1 MKYFLFGVSA
11 YFLSL
16 PMGIG
21 NSIGVIAELCRAL
34 CETISAGPVT
44 Y

>member
-16 PMGIG
+16 PAGFGEDLSRLARLCLAICEKIG
-21 NSIGVIAELCRAL
+21 N
-34 CETISAGPVT
+34 GPAT

>member
-16 PMGIG
+16 PTSLGENLHQLASICFDLCVKIG
-21 NSIGVIAELCRAL
+21 N
-34 CETISAGPVT
+34 GPT
-44 Y
+44 AY

>member
-16 PMGIG
+16 PTGLG
-21 NSIGVIAELCRAL
+21 EDLSQLARLCLVI
-34 CETISAGPVT
+34 CEKISAGPTT